1 MCLAYWH
8 FFLPILTCIVRSQHC
23 LNKFVA
29 YFSPSTLEMCANPK
43 NAHTPGAKK
52 SENLGG
58 GGEGRLLQASPLLLI
73 WPKPSVGPI
82 LKATTATPHNVLKS
96 IHKKC

>member
-1 MCLAYWH
+1 
-8 FFLPILTCIVRSQHC
+8 
-23 LNKFVA
+23 
-29 YFSPSTLEMCANPK
+29 MCANPK

-73 WPKPSVGPI
+73 WPKSVKESTPPSPPI
-82 LKATTATPHNVLKS
+82 PTALSACCPMPTAQQ
-96 IHKKC
+96 

>member
-1 MCLAYWH
+1 
-8 FFLPILTCIVRSQHC
+8 
-23 LNKFVA
+23 
-29 YFSPSTLEMCANPK
+29 MCANPK

-73 WPKPSVGPI
+73 WPKSVKESTPPSPFRRPYTQGNNGD
-82 LKATTATPHNVLKS
+82 TAQCVEINCVLIFSNVYTFSKRFVSLLT
-96 IHKKC
+96 KCGQL